1 MYLFVYLFIYLF
13 VYLFLFVFCL
23 FIYLSIYLF
32 IYLFEEHQNLTKQI
46 KTPQECIQSE
56 ISSYNLQSWT
66 KYFLN
71 EVQKSCR
78 IGLEQKTLTTASA

>member
-13 VYLFLFVFCL
+13 VYLF
-23 FIYLSIYLF
+23 IYLF
-32 IYLFEEHQNLTKQI
+32 IRGTSKPNSKQI